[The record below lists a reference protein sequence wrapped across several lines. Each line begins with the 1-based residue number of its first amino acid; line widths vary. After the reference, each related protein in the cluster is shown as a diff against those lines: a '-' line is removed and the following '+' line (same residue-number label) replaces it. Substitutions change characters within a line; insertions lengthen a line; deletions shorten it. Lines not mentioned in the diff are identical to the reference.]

1 MINVDLYLPPFFACA
16 TSEGSGKIGGGRGGG
31 ADLSDALLL
40 TYAINTKIA

>member
-1 MINVDLYLPPFFACA
+1 MINVDLYLPPYFACA
-16 TSEGSGKIGGGRGGG
+16 TSEGSGKIGGWGGG